1 MDTCT
6 LIPRPRSETRTLRGN
21 TEVFLPWTGSILWLR
36 TEMAGGHV
44 DTEDKPYAQ
53 VSLER
58 KLWLATA
65 EDMTRLDTSAADED
79 GATCAICLDAMELQ
93 ERYLPG
99 THGPQRIVMTACGH
113 VFHAT
118 CCRQSEEMAVLSN
131 TRWACPIC
139 RAEVTTAKCSY
150 KAISLNQKPLRETT
164 GAPLAQMLVEDRFK
178 LREVVRRLLQLDVLG
193 SRDVTATTIGTV
205 VGDNSAEAAETLD
218 TFEGVRNYAARWA
231 PGVARS
237 EIEIKLSTSPR
248 TPFASPSSSRAG
260 EESSTAA
267 EVANRCFFR
276 VGWMRRLAAKLR
288 TTLGMSHDSDM
299 RLWGDGGVRI
309 RTFHEVSVDVSMS
322 RQRVSRLRA

>member
-21 TEVFLPWTGSILWLR
+21 TEVFLPWTGSILWVR

-44 DTEDKPYAQ
+44 DTEDKPYAE

-231 PGVARS
+231 PGV
-237 EIEIKLSTSPR
+237 
-248 TPFASPSSSRAG
+248 SSRAG

-267 EVANRCFFR
+267 EVANLCFFR

>member
-1 MDTCT
+1 
-6 LIPRPRSETRTLRGN
+6 
-21 TEVFLPWTGSILWLR
+21 
-36 TEMAGGHV
+36 MAGGHV

-231 PGVARS
+231 PGV
-237 EIEIKLSTSPR
+237 
-248 TPFASPSSSRAG
+248 SSRAG